1 MKKKK
6 VLWIILLIIGLL
18 PFIGVLII
26 STHAAIFG
34 FSGLCLL
41 ECSYYYG
48 FEAFRDSII
57 LYSFVFWP
65 TYIIGLI
72 LIIISIIFLK
82 RGAKKCQKN
91 YLSTKQ

>member
-18 PFIGVLII
+18 PFIAVLTI
-26 STHAAIFG
+26 SILASIFG

-57 LYSFVFWP
+57 LFSFVFWP
-65 TYIIGLI
+65 AYIVGLI

-82 RGAKKCQKN
+82 RGIKKCQRKLKN
-91 YLSTKQ
+91 PKQ